1 MKKLMHRKK
10 FRAKVIEASKQRPD
24 PGAAKAAQEA
34 EQEKV
39 TAGEAARDLKR
50 QQETIENAK
59 ATTEGIE
66 AELTTARASLEGL
79 TGAALEK
86 AESNIVSLQKAL
98 KRAKAR
104 ETEAASR
111 AASLRKLLGSKDEV

>member
-10 FRAKVIEASKQRPD
+10 FRAKVIEESKQRPN

-34 EQEKV
+34 QQEKM

-50 QQETIENAK
+50 QQERIEIAK

-66 AELTTARASLEGL
+66 AELTAARASLEGL

-86 AESNIVSLQKAL
+86 AENNIVSLQKAL
-98 KRAKAR
+98 KRAKSR

-111 AASLRKLLGSKDEV
+111 AASLKLLLGSKDEV